1 MFILNKKSGV
11 ISEVSNEDVIGHC
24 KKHSDEYA
32 VAEKAEELTGAAAPA
47 KDHTPAAPAEN
58 SAPADPEDK
67 DPEKDSDD
75 AAGDPVA
82 DPEDEES
89 EGTEETDYAAMSVAD
104 LRKVAKEKGIQGYAN
119 MNKETLIEVI
129 KAHE

>member
-47 KDHTPAAPAEN
+47 EN
-58 SAPADPEDK
+58 PAPADP

-82 DPEDEES
+82 DPEDEEPES
-89 EGTEETDYAAMSVAD
+89 TEETDYAAMSVAD

>member
-11 ISEVSNEDVIGHC
+11 ISEVSNKDVIKHC
-24 KKHSDEYA
+24 KKNSDEYA
-32 VAEKAEELTGAAAPA
+32 VADTAEELTGAAAPA
-47 KDHTPAAPAEN
+47 EN
-58 SAPADPEDK
+58 PAPADPEPE
-67 DPEKDSDD
+67 DPKEDSDG

-82 DPEDEES
+82 DPEDEEHES
-89 EGTEETDYAAMSVAD
+89 TEETDYAAMSVAD

-119 MNKETLIEVI
+119 MNKETLVEVI

>member
-11 ISEVSNEDVIGHC
+11 ISEASNKDVIKHC
-24 KKHSDEYA
+24 KKNSDEYA
-32 VAEKAEELTGAAAPA
+32 VADTAEELTGAAAPA
-47 KDHTPAAPAEN
+47 KNHAPAA
-58 SAPADPEDK
+58 PEDK
-67 DPEKDSDD
+67 DPKEDSDD

-89 EGTEETDYAAMSVAD
+89 ESTEETDYAAMSVAD

>member
-11 ISEVSNEDVIGHC
+11 ISEVSNKDVIKHC
-24 KKHSDEYA
+24 KKYSDEYA
-32 VAEKAEELTGAAAPA
+32 VADTAEELTGAAAPA
-47 KDHTPAAPAEN
+47 EN
-58 SAPADPEDK
+58 PAPADPEPE
-67 DPEKDSDD
+67 DPENDSDD

-82 DPEDEES
+82 DPEDEDPES
-89 EGTEETDYAAMSVAD
+89 TEETDYAAMSVAE

>member
-11 ISEVSNEDVIGHC
+11 ISEASNEDVINHC
-24 KKHSDEYA
+24 KKNSDEYA

-47 KDHTPAAPAEN
+47 EN
-58 SAPADPEDK
+58 PAPADPEDE
-67 DPEKDSDD
+67 DPES
-75 AAGDPVA
+75 
-82 DPEDEES
+82 
-89 EGTEETDYAAMSVAD
+89 TEETDYAAMSVAE

>member
-11 ISEVSNEDVIGHC
+11 ISEASNEDVINHC
-24 KKHSDEYA
+24 KKNSDEYA
-32 VAEKAEELTGAAAPA
+32 VADTAEELTGAAAPV
-47 KDHTPAAPAEN
+47 EN
-58 SAPADPEDK
+58 PAPADPEPE

-82 DPEDEES
+82 DPEDEEP
-89 EGTEETDYAAMSVAD
+89 EDTEETDYAAMSVAE

>member
-1 MFILNKKSGV
+1 MFILNKKNGV
-11 ISEVSNEDVIGHC
+11 ITECNNEDVINHC

-32 VAEKAEELTGAAAPA
+32 VGKKPEELKGDAVPVPDEEPEEIEAEAIEPEEEEVAEEEIEEEQEEPE
-47 KDHTPAAPAEN
+47 AE
-58 SAPADPEDK
+58 
-67 DPEKDSDD
+67 
-75 AAGDPVA
+75 V
-82 DPEDEES
+82 
-89 EGTEETDYAAMSVAD
+89 DYSTLSVAE

>member
-11 ISEVSNEDVIGHC
+11 ISEVINKDVIKHC
-24 KKHSDEYA
+24 KKNSDEYA
-32 VAEKAEELTGAAAPA
+32 VADTAEELTGE
-47 KDHTPAAPAEN
+47 AAPAEN
-58 SAPADPEDK
+58 PAPAEPEPEDS
-67 DPEKDSDD
+67 EKDSDD

-82 DPEDEES
+82 DPEDEEPES
-89 EGTEETDYAAMSVAD
+89 TEETDYAAMSVAE

>member
-11 ISEVSNEDVIGHC
+11 ISEVTNKDVIKHC
-24 KKHSDEYA
+24 KKNSDEYV
-32 VAEKAEELTGAAAPA
+32 VAETAEELTGAAAPVEE
-47 KDHTPAAPAEN
+47 P
-58 SAPADPEDK
+58 APADPE
-67 DPEKDSDD
+67 PENATDEPEVEDSE
-75 AAGDPVA
+75 GTE
-82 DPEDEES
+82 PEDEEPES
-89 EGTEETDYAAMSVAD
+89 TEETDYAAMNVAD

>member
-11 ISEVSNEDVIGHC
+11 ISEASNKDVIKHC
-24 KKHSDEYA
+24 KKNSDEYA
-32 VAEKAEELTGAAAPA
+32 VADTAEELTGAAAPA
-47 KDHTPAAPAEN
+47 KNHAPAAPAEN

-67 DPEKDSDD
+67 DPKEDSDD

-89 EGTEETDYAAMSVAD
+89 ESTEETDYAAMSVAD

-129 KAHE
+129 KAYE

>member
-1 MFILNKKSGV
+1 MLILNKKSGV

-32 VAEKAEELTGAAAPA
+32 VADTAEELTGAAAPA
-47 KDHTPAAPAEN
+47 EN
-58 SAPADPEDK
+58 PAPADPEPE

-82 DPEDEES
+82 DPEDEEPES
-89 EGTEETDYAAMSVAD
+89 TEETDYAAMSVAD

>member
-11 ISEVSNEDVIGHC
+11 ISEVSNKDVIKHC
-24 KKHSDEYA
+24 KKYSDEYA
-32 VAEKAEELTGAAAPA
+32 VADTAEELTGAAAPA
-47 KDHTPAAPAEN
+47 EN
-58 SAPADPEDK
+58 PAPADPEPE

-89 EGTEETDYAAMSVAD
+89 ESTEETDYAAMSVAN

>member
-11 ISEVSNEDVIGHC
+11 ITEILNEDVIQHC
-24 KKHSDEYA
+24 RKNHKEYA
-32 VAEKAEELTGAAAPA
+32 VADSAEKLTGVVNALAEEPAPEEP
-47 KDHTPAAPAEN
+47 KDQESAE
-58 SAPADPEDK
+58 PETEE
-67 DPEKDSDD
+67 P
-75 AAGDPVA
+75 
-82 DPEDEES
+82 EES
-89 EGTEETDYAAMSVAD
+89 TEDTDYASMNVAE

>member
-11 ISEVSNEDVIGHC
+11 ISEVSNKDVIKHC
-24 KKHSDEYA
+24 KKYSDEYA
-32 VAEKAEELTGAAAPA
+32 VADTAEELAGAAAPA
-47 KDHTPAAPAEN
+47 KN

-82 DPEDEES
+82 DPEDEGPEN
-89 EGTEETDYAAMSVAD
+89 TEETDYAAMSVAD

>member
-47 KDHTPAAPAEN
+47 EN
-58 SAPADPEDK
+58 PAPADPEPE

-89 EGTEETDYAAMSVAD
+89 ESTEETDYAAMSVAD

>member
-11 ISEVSNEDVIGHC
+11 ISEVSNEDVINHC
-24 KKHSDEYA
+24 KKNSDEYA
-32 VAEKAEELTGAAAPA
+32 VAEKAEELTGAAAPV
-47 KDHTPAAPAEN
+47 KD
-58 SAPADPEDK
+58 SAPAKPEPEDSEK
-67 DPEKDSDD
+67 DLEKDSDD

-82 DPEDEES
+82 DPEDEGPEN
-89 EGTEETDYAAMSVAD
+89 TEETDYAAMSVAE

>member
-11 ISEVSNEDVIGHC
+11 ISEASNEDVIGHC

-32 VAEKAEELTGAAAPA
+32 VGKKPEELEGNAVPVPDEEPEEIEAEAIEPEEEEVAEEEIEEEQEEPE
-47 KDHTPAAPAEN
+47 AE
-58 SAPADPEDK
+58 
-67 DPEKDSDD
+67 
-75 AAGDPVA
+75 V
-82 DPEDEES
+82 
-89 EGTEETDYAAMSVAD
+89 DYSTLSVAE

-119 MNKETLIEVI
+119 MNKETLVEVI